1 MYKCIGPKI
10 AKMDAGT
17 PNNPAG
23 TIKIAENFN
32 VFEMDWRKAQE
43 RLKSSLL

>member
-1 MYKCIGPKI
+1 MGPKI
-10 AKMDAGT
+10 AKMYAGT

-23 TIKIAENFN
+23 TIKIAANFN
-32 VFEMDWRKAQE
+32 VFDIDWRKAQE